1 MTRAP
6 HTSPASDE
14 RRSPNDP
21 ERLPDESELDEPAD
35 DDDRADEEPDGE
47 PDPGLDEP

>member
-6 HTSPASDE
+6 QTRAASGQGRPPD
-14 RRSPNDP
+14 DP

-35 DDDRADEEPDGE
+35 DDDRPDEEPDGE
-47 PDPGLDEP
+47 PDPGLAEE